1 MVFLSDLKTESEFE
15 NLLPKLTQEQFVQLE
30 KNMIEYG
37 GARNALIAWAGHNII
52 VDGHNRFRIL
62 KAHPELKLYRIIEQE
77 FEDEDAVKEFIIAN
91 ALGTRNLTE
100 PQFKTM
106 VSQLYKLRKKKHGGT
121 GANQYTKKVQS
132 AQNEHTAEKKPN
144 RVADE
149 IANEF
154 GVSRETVKRSEQY
167 DDGLTAADKVI
178 PGTRDRVLAGELK
191 AQNAEVM
198 GWSKGTPEQIKAS
211 VKVVEDRKGKKK
223 ERQTQVSK
231 DRELLKKID
240 NIAEQMSGVPTTQY
254 SLSNL
259 LNEIDALGNSFAL
272 SLGSTIRQRKSVM
285 DSYSDGP
292 TKVSDHIEEIIQKL
306 ITIKKGIEN
315 G

>member
-1 MVFLSDLKTESEFE
+1 MVFLADLKTESEFE

-62 KAHPELKLYRIIEQE
+62 KAHPDLKLYRIIEQE

-106 VSQLYKLRKKKHGGT
+106 MSQLYKLRKKKRGNNATRGKD
-121 GANQYTKKVQS
+121 GRYLS
-132 AQNEHTAEKKPN
+132 AQNEHTGTKPN

-167 DDGLTAADKVI
+167 DDGLAAADKVI
-178 PGTRDRVLAGELK
+178 PGTRDRVLTGELK

-198 GWSKGTPEQIKAS
+198 GWSKGSPEQIKAS
-211 VKVVEDRKGKKK
+211 VKVVEERKGKKK
-223 ERQTQVSK
+223 ERQSQVSK

-272 SLGSTIRQRKSVM
+272 SIGSTIRQRKSVM

-292 TKVSDHIEEIIQKL
+292 TKVADHIEEIIQKL
-306 ITIKKGIEN
+306 IAIKKGLEN